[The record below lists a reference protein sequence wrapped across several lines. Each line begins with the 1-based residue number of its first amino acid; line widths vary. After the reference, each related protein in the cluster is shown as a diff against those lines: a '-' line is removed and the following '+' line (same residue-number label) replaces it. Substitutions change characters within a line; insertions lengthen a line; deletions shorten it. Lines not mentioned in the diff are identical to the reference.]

1 MISVEN
7 LSVQF
12 DGKKV
17 LNQISFQVKT
27 GEIIGLVAPNGTGK
41 STLLNALMNYI
52 NPHHGII
59 EINQLRYQ
67 TSQSEKK
74 IHELITMMPDQSDL
88 YGFLTGYEHLKMYS
102 QMWSK
107 TSISIDGVVN
117 QLQMAHYVHQKVG
130 KYSLGMRQRLCFAMQ
145 IVANTPYMLMDE
157 VMNGLDPTNISLL
170 STILEQKRCEGK
182 AIMIASHLLEN
193 LELYANRVFFLKE
206 GQIIKEYQQDAPKQR
221 VVKFKNTDFEF
232 KHHSVYHLPNEISY
246 FEVNTSEELE
256 KYISLLTSNGITDFS
271 VGIIDLSDLY
281 AYYFEEKKV
290 EE

>member
-1 MISVEN
+1 
-7 LSVQF
+7 
-12 DGKKV
+12 
-17 LNQISFQVKT
+17 
-27 GEIIGLVAPNGTGK
+27 
-41 STLLNALMNYI
+41 
-52 NPHHGII
+52 
-59 EINQLRYQ
+59 
-67 TSQSEKK
+67 
-74 IHELITMMPDQSDL
+74 MMPDQSDL

-107 TSISIDGVVN
+107 TSISIDSVVK
-117 QLQMAHYVHQKVG
+117 QLQMAQYVHQKVG

-170 STILEQKRCEGK
+170 SMILEQKRCEGK
-182 AIMIASHLLEN
+182 AIIIASHLLEN

-206 GQIIKEYQQDAPKQR
+206 GRIIKEYQQDAPKQR